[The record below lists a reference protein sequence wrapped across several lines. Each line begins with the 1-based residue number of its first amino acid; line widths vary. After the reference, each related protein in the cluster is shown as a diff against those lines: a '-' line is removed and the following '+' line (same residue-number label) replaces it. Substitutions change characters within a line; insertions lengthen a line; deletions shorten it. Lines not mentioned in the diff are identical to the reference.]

1 MSIKMKNRLLIL
13 FSLGL
18 VVLASCKKDE
28 HKIYYEGGTAPVLT
42 STVSN
47 TIPLSF
53 ANKDKEAF
61 TLSWTNPNYMFTTG
75 VSSQDVN
82 YVIEFD
88 TIGANFSSPQ
98 RQSVVVSK
106 ENSRTFTQNQIND
119 YLLNQMNLQV
129 DKPHQI
135 EVRVKS
141 TLANNSA
148 PLPSNVLTFTATPFS
163 TPPKVQPPAA
173 GTLWMTGDA
182 APSGWSNPL
191 SDPYLTSQQF
201 TQVSPT
207 EYELTV
213 TLPGGGNYKLIQENG
228 VWGSQYHMITGGTWQ
243 AGDFEKKDSDPGFP
257 GPPTAGTYKIKVDFQ
272 KGKYTVTKQ

>member
-1 MSIKMKNRLLIL
+1 MKNRLLIL
-13 FSLGL
+13 FSLSL
-18 VVLASCKKDE
+18 LILASCKKDE
-28 HKIYYEGGTAPVLT
+28 NKIYYEGGTAPQLT
-42 STVSN
+42 ATVSN

-53 ANKDKEAF
+53 ANKDKEAM

-88 TIGANFSSPQ
+88 TVGANFTSPQ
-98 RQSVVVSK
+98 KQSVVVSK
-106 ENSRTFTQNQIND
+106 EMSKTFTQNQIND
-119 YLLNQMNLQV
+119 YLLNQMGLQV
-129 DKPHQI
+129 NKPHQI

-163 TPPKVQPPAA
+163 TPPKVEPPAA

-213 TLPGGGNYKLIQENG
+213 TLPGGGNYKLIQDNG
-228 VWGSQYHMITGGTWQ
+228 QWGSQYHMITGGTWQ

>member
-1 MSIKMKNRLLIL
+1 MKNRLLIL
-13 FSLGL
+13 FSLSL
-18 VVLASCKKDE
+18 LILASCKKDE
-28 HKIYYEGGTAPVLT
+28 NKIYYEGGTAPQLT
-42 STVSN
+42 ATVSN

-53 ANKDKEAF
+53 ANKDKEAM

-88 TIGANFSSPQ
+88 TVGANFTSPQ
-98 RQSVVVSK
+98 KQSVVVSK
-106 ENSRTFTQNQIND
+106 EMSKTFTQNQIND
-119 YLLNQMNLQV
+119 YLLNQMGLQV
-129 DKPHQI
+129 NKPHQI
-135 EVRVKS
+135 VVRVKS

-163 TPPKVQPPAA
+163 TPPKVEPPAA

-213 TLPGGGNYKLIQENG
+213 TLPGGGNYKLIQDNG
-228 VWGSQYHMITGGTWQ
+228 QWGSQYHMITGGTWQ